1 MAQIVNGVEFPD
13 DATDD
18 EILGFFASNPDAA
31 GQDDP
36 TFTDDTVGTAALKG
50 FYGGVAD
57 VVGAPVDLANFA
69 LRQTVGRLG
78 IPGATFEG
86 PAIGGSESLRGLLQ
100 DAEQL
105 PFAPEGGYTYR
116 NINELRPSVRPFAV
130 MGETAG
136 ASLPFAVAPLAAAK
150 RAAPA
155 IQQSGNVIKS
165 AVRDIVDTARRKP
178 KQFAATEAAL
188 ATGASIGAGA
198 AEAIDPG
205 DPTSRLIGEITGVF
219 SPTIVATQ
227 IIPNLTD
234 SVRRA
239 KSFFSLEGRQNEAA
253 RLAQEEV
260 LKRGE
265 DPETLASALDK
276 QVISSAA
283 TAGQRTGSEALLAL
297 ENTLIKESGEISQD
311 AAKQTQIA
319 IDDFNKAY
327 RNAVFGGNPN
337 ALREI
342 AVRRKQYF
350 DALLNQRVSRAEQAA
365 QEAAN
370 NAARQSPEAR
380 TQANITGQALLKDA
394 LRDARSHENSLWKLV
409 PKQTE
414 VSPSNLDKQLKLVKS
429 ELLDEETLA
438 APIEAFGKRVS
449 KAINS
454 KSGRVKITSGDLLR
468 FRTRA
473 LELERDARSGA
484 KPNFGDARRFRQ
496 LADAALDDL
505 ATIPGAAAD
514 DARRF
519 SFALNERFTRS
530 FASKALGFDKEL
542 ALEKAI
548 AGGGREAA
556 VRGRQVEEAVQPFEG
571 MDADAV
577 RVGEARV
584 AEIREAQE
592 AVLRDMAQQTR
603 NPDGSVNP
611 NALNRFIETNREMV
625 QRLGLEPVFADA
637 ALTQQIADRIGQQS
651 GRARKFFEQRSA
663 AARVLNVD
671 DPAVVVRRA
680 LASDTVS
687 ADFKSLV
694 SLARKDQSG
703 QALDGLRSAVFDT
716 LFDGATVRSGLISPE
731 RLTTILSRKVGNK
744 TLRQQLI
751 DSGALTVGQARNLDR
766 VTAQAARFENALN
779 SGATVD
785 DLLATEDVFFDLFTR
800 LIGANIGGAGA
811 VGQISGAPLVAAQAG
826 SKASQ
831 TILSKVPR
839 ARIRE
844 VLTEAVFNPKLMAA
858 LLRKPVGVKA
868 KDARDRQIYAFL
880 LQAGIIDEETE

>member
-116 NINELRPSVRPFAV
+116 DINELRPSVRPFAV

-136 ASLPFAVAPLAAAK
+136 ASLPFAVAPLAAATTK
-150 RAAPA
+150 AAPA

-165 AVRDIVDTARRKP
+165 AVADIVDTARRKP
-178 KQFAATEAAL
+178 KQFAATEASL
-188 ATGASIGAGA
+188 AAGASIGAGA

-227 IIPNLTD
+227 LIPRLTD
-234 SVRRA
+234 SVRRV
-239 KSFFSLEGRQNEAA
+239 KSIFSPEGRQKEAA
-253 RLAQEEV
+253 RLAQNEV
-260 LKRGE
+260 VKRGE

-297 ENTLIKESGEISQD
+297 ENTLIKESGETSQD
-311 AAKQTQIA
+311 AAKQAQIA
-319 IDDFNKAY
+319 INDFNKAY
-327 RNAVFGGNPN
+327 KDAVFGGNPN
-337 ALREI
+337 AIREI
-342 AVRRKQYF
+342 ATQRKQYF
-350 DALLNQRVSRAEQAA
+350 DTLLDQRVSRAERGA

-370 NAARQSPEAR
+370 IAARQSPEAR

-394 LRDARSHENSLWKLV
+394 LKDARSHENGLWKLV

-449 KAINS
+449 KAINA
-454 KSGRVKITSGDLLR
+454 KSGQIKITSGDLLR

-484 KPNFGDARRFRQ
+484 RPNFGDARRLKL

-505 ATIPGAAAD
+505 ATVPGTAAN
-514 DARRF
+514 DARSF
-519 SFALNERFTRS
+519 SFALNQRFTNS

-542 ALEKAI
+542 ALEKTMGA
-548 AGGGREAA
+548 GGREAS
-556 VRGRQVEEAVQPFEG
+556 VRSRQLEEAVQPFG
-571 MDADAV
+571 NMDANV
-577 RVGEARV
+577 ARV
-584 AEIREAQE
+584 SEMREAQE

-603 NPDGSVNP
+603 NSDGSINP
-611 NALNRFIETNREMV
+611 DRLNAFVEKNRETV
-625 QRLGLEPVFADA
+625 NRLGLDSIFADA
-637 ALTQQIADRIGQQS
+637 SLTQQIADRVSEQS

-663 AARVLNVD
+663 AARVLGVD

-680 LASDTVS
+680 LSSDTVS
-687 ADFKSLV
+687 ADFKSLI
-694 SLARKDQSG
+694 SLARKDKSG
-703 QALDGLRSAVFDT
+703 QALDGLRSAVFKT
-716 LFDGATVRSGLISPE
+716 LFEGATIRGGLISSD
-731 RLTTILSRKVGNK
+731 RLSSILSRNVGNK

-751 DSGALTVGQARNLDR
+751 DGGALTEAQARNLDR
-766 VTAQAARFENALN
+766 VATQAKRFEDALN

-785 DLLATEDVFFDLFTR
+785 DLLASEDVFFDLFTR
-800 LIGANIGGAGA
+800 LVGANIGGAGA

-868 KDARDRQIYAFL
+868 VDARDRQIYAFL